1 MAAFSSFLDILPD
14 PSNPI
19 GEAGQSLSTGSGGV
33 AGPGFA
39 SVKFT
44 SEQPSSISRTNS
56 GKVISRA
63 IVGQRWKIQISYNPM
78 TREQF
83 EPVYAFL
90 QEKRGRLQ
98 PFFVI
103 LPQYSSPRDSTLNR
117 TITNN
122 AAISAGDNHFVAA
135 GFGSGNGELKV
146 GDMININDSNNST
159 HKKAYQITRVMT
171 NSNYLTG
178 GTQPTSSQRLYYV
191 SPHFEKSVAS
201 GQSIVYT
208 NPKFRV
214 IQTAD
219 VREYDLGNN
228 NLYQFSL
235 SLEEAQP

>member
-14 PSNPI
+14 PSNKI
-19 GEAGQSLSTGSGGV
+19 GDAGQASGSGT
-33 AGPGFA
+33 AGPDFA
-39 SVKFT
+39 SIKFT

-56 GKVISRA
+56 GRVITRA
-63 IVGQRWKIQISYNPM
+63 IVGQQWKIQISYNPM

-103 LPQYSSPRDSTLNR
+103 LPQYSTPRDSTLNR
-117 TITNN
+117 TITTN
-122 AAISAGDNHFVAA
+122 AAVSAGANHFVAA

-146 GDMININDSNNST
+146 GDMINFNDTNNTT
-159 HKKAYQITRVMT
+159 HKKAYQITRVLT
-171 NSNYLTG
+171 NSDYLTG

-191 SPHFEKSVAS
+191 SPHIEKAVAS
-201 GQSIVYT
+201 GQGVVYT

-214 IQTAD
+214 IMNSD
-219 VREYDLGNN
+219 IVEYSLGTN

>member
-1 MAAFSSFLDILPD
+1 MAAFSDFLNTLPD
-14 PSNPI
+14 PSNKI
-19 GEAGQSLSTGSGGV
+19 GDAGQADSSGS

-56 GKVISRA
+56 GRVISRA

-83 EPVYAFL
+83 EPIYAFL

-103 LPQYSSPRDSTLNR
+103 LPQYSTSRDSTLNR
-117 TITNN
+117 TVTTNT
-122 AAISAGDNHFVAA
+122 AVSAGANHFVAA
-135 GFGSGNGELKV
+135 GFGSGNGELKI
-146 GDMININDSNNST
+146 GDMINFNDSNNST
-159 HKKAYQITRVMT
+159 HKKAYQITRVLT

-178 GTQPTSSQRLYYV
+178 GIQPSSSQRLYYV
-191 SPHFEKSVAS
+191 SPHIEKAVAS
-201 GQSIVYT
+201 GQGVVYT
-208 NPKFRV
+208 NTKFRV
-214 IQTAD
+214 IQASD
-219 VREYDLGNN
+219 VTEYDLGTN

-235 SLEEAQP
+235 SLEEAQV